1 MGEGWKKQEEQ
12 RRKRFFSL
20 CVFPS
25 FVGNDTKD
33 DGRGGIW
40 EKFFGGMRI
49 WRGGRGLLEVFLESD
64 EEITKVC
71 CFFVAC
77 WKRNIF
83 LEDDFAV
90 RIILELGTTV
100 IGADI
105 ESDIPL
111 FCVEEFFFCV
121 DVNSSIQ
128 INAKAAY
135 FEE

>member
-1 MGEGWKKQEEQ
+1 MEG
-12 RRKRFFSL
+12 
-20 CVFPS
+20 
-25 FVGNDTKD
+25 
-33 DGRGGIW
+33 
-40 EKFFGGMRI
+40 
-49 WRGGRGLLEVFLESD
+49 GLLEVFLESD

-71 CFFVAC
+71 CFCVAC

-83 LEDDFAV
+83 LEDDFPSFSVDRRAA
-90 RIILELGTTV
+90 V
-100 IGADI
+100 IGADV

-135 FEE
+135 F